1 MDGTAEPPPD
11 APGAAS
17 ASSPDAD
24 EAPCAR
30 FVDAAARIGGRLV
43 RDAVWTEEGCTWRL
57 LRAQPGTAGAVP
69 ELAAGTLYGGAAGIA
84 LFLAELHHAAA
95 DPAVARTARGAL
107 EFALRHAASLPHTSF
122 GLYGGRVGI
131 AYAAVRAG
139 LRLGLDLRAQA
150 EAVLRP
156 LAGNER
162 RDTGV
167 DVVSGAAGAIPAL
180 LWLSDHLDPALT
192 LGMARGLG
200 DHLVASAHRHPH
212 GWFWGATPTATR
224 GLCGFSHGAS
234 GMAHA
239 FLELYHRTGDGEHRY
254 AAEQALRYEHAFLSP
269 QHGNWPDFRHKALAA
284 QFAEGRLDA
293 LRARLRA
300 GDAWP
305 RQPASYP
312 RYWCH
317 GAPGIGLVRLRAYE
331 LLGLSRYRDEAWIA
345 VQTTLASL
353 AEPMSFSLCHGTAG
367 NCDTLLMGA
376 GVLQD
381 PTLRHTARQAALRG
395 IARYEDAGVPWPAGA
410 AGGEPDPGLL
420 LGEAGVGL
428 FLLRLADSSVES
440 VLLVTPRDGEPLL
453 GGTGDAGY
461 RLARARAIQEHV
473 GNTLRRFAALGIDVD
488 AVIQPRAQADAP
500 PVCHV
505 AAAHA
510 AILTRVQ
517 GEPSAALR
525 DVLDDA
531 FAVERARYDLLTA
544 PLDLAGE
551 YVQSLARPSED
562 EVSWE
567 SARLALAPL
576 TRVVDVR
583 YDWDG
588 WRPMASGTTPE
599 PAERSH
605 VLHRSGVH
613 VAAQALTALSAAVLR
628 TLTGPATLLQVTDA
642 VARTLAGEPDSAQL
656 HRLGAQVREQV
667 VAAYRAGL
675 ITEVHPEAADES
687 SSPPV

>member
-1 MDGTAEPPPD
+1 MDAAAKAPPD

-24 EAPCAR
+24 AAR
-30 FVDAAARIGGRLV
+30 FVDAAARIGARLV
-43 RDAVWTEEGCTWRL
+43 RDAVWTEDGCTWRL
-57 LRAQPGTAGAVP
+57 LRAAPGAARALP

-84 LFLAELHHAAA
+84 LFLAELHVARA
-95 DPAVARTARGAL
+95 DPEVARTARGGL
-107 EFALRHAASLPHTSF
+107 EFALRHAASLSRTSF

-131 AYAAVRAG
+131 AYAAMRAG
-139 LRLGLDLRAQA
+139 PRLGLDLRART

-180 LWLSDHLDPALT
+180 LWLGDHLDPALT
-192 LGMARGLG
+192 LGMARGLA
-200 DHLVASAHRHPH
+200 DHLVAVAHRHPH

-254 AAEQALRYEHAFLSP
+254 AAEQALLYEHAFLSP
-269 QHGNWPDFRHKALAA
+269 RHGNWPDFRHKELAA

-293 LRARLRA
+293 LRERLRA

-305 RQPASYP
+305 RQPAGYQ

-317 GAPGIGLVRLRAYE
+317 GAPGIGLVRLRAYQ
-331 LLGLSRYRDEAWIA
+331 LSGSAQALDEARIA
-345 VQTTLASL
+345 VRTTLASL

-367 NCDTLLMGA
+367 NCETLLMGA
-376 GVLQD
+376 EVLGD
-381 PTLRHTARQAALRG
+381 STLRDAARRAALRG
-395 IARYEDAGVPWPAGA
+395 IARYEDAGVPWPSGA

-420 LGEAGVGL
+420 LGEAGVGF
-428 FLLRLADSSVES
+428 FLLRLAAPSVES
-440 VLLVTPRDGEPLL
+440 VLLVTPRDAGPPR
-453 GGTGDAGY
+453 GTGEAGY
-461 RLARARAIQEHV
+461 RMVRGSAIEEHF
-473 GNTLRRFAALGIDVD
+473 GGTLRRFAALAIEVGALISPH
-488 AVIQPRAQADAP
+488 AKADAP
-500 PVCHV
+500 PTCPV

-510 AILTRVQ
+510 AILARIQ

-525 DVLDDA
+525 DLLEDA
-531 FAVERARYDLLTA
+531 FRLERARYDLLSA
-544 PLDLAGE
+544 PLDLAAE
-551 YVQSLARPSED
+551 FVESLARPSVE
-562 EVSWE
+562 EVDWE
-567 SARLALAPL
+567 STRLALTPV
-576 TRVVDVR
+576 TRLVLSR
-583 YDWDG
+583 YDWEG
-588 WRPMASGTTPE
+588 WRSALSGTTPE
-599 PAERSH
+599 PAERAY

-628 TLTGPATLLQVTDA
+628 ALTHPATVRQVTVA
-642 VARTLAGEPDSAQL
+642 VVRTLAGQPDPAQL
-656 HRLGAQVREQV
+656 HWLGAQVREQL
-667 VAAYRAGL
+667 ATAYRAGL
-675 ITEVHPEAADES
+675 ISEVRSGATDASTPS
-687 SSPPV
+687 I